1 MIRQN
6 FFRNYFT
13 WGVFILL
20 AALAVAAAGSWPQL
34 FGHTA
39 NEIEPIV
46 LEKTLS
52 CAGTSCHLDCDPGY
66 AAFSGSCTTSE
77 TNGHW
82 NLFGASSDHK
92 GWDCV
97 DGTASHTSTITIDL
111 TCVKTSFNSS
121 SNPFCGNYV
130 VESPEV
136 CDGPN
141 IKDIDCEDYVLNS
154 GTQLCNGS
162 IGACANTCDG
172 VNISQCEYCDTGDC
186 TVPGEIKCADG
197 TCAPVCDTASGG
209 PLGGS
214 GNTLDSASTQSNWY
228 YPPGP
233 PLPPGIP
240 GPGPIPFCGD
250 GIVNGTDQCEP
261 PGQSN
266 SSCPGFCMEC
276 PPGSGTMVMFY
287 GNCSDLCQCEAP
299 PACGGVQGPLVC
311 TGPGQI
317 DPSGGVGTFNP

>member
-1 MIRQN
+1 MGFAMIRQN

-46 LEKTLS
+46 MEKTLS

-82 NLFGASSDHK
+82 NLFGASSDHR

-130 VESPEV
+130 VEPPEV

-141 IKDIDCEDYVLNS
+141 IKDIDCEDYVLSS

-162 IGACANTCDG
+162 IGACANTCSG
-172 VNISQCEYCDTGDC
+172 VNISQCEYCDVGDC

-197 TCAPVCDTASGG
+197 TCAPVCDAASGG
-209 PLGGS
+209 PMGPS
-214 GNTLDSASTQSNWY
+214 GRTLDSDPVPDSGWY

-233 PLPPGIP
+233 PLPPP
-240 GPGPIPFCGD
+240 PVGPGPTPICGD
-250 GIVNGTDQCEP
+250 GLVNQPSEECEVDADCGP
-261 PGQSN
+261 P
-266 SSCPGFCMEC
+266 
-276 PPGSGTMVMFY
+276 
-287 GNCSDLCQCEAP
+287 LC
-299 PACGGVQGPLVC
+299 VS
-311 TGPGQI
+311 TGPGEPPVCYPWICQS
-317 DPSGGVGTFNP
+317 DCTCWTTLP